1 MKVYL
6 DNNATTRIAQ
16 EVLDAMLPFLTERFG
31 NPSSFHSFGS
41 DLMEDIEAARE
52 KVALLLGADAE
63 EIVFTSGGTESD
75 NMALIS
81 AAAINP
87 LKPGLVASTVEHPAV
102 LETAEYLMS
111 KGHPVGLSEVNSDGT
126 LDMNSLESL
135 ISEQTGLVS
144 IMMANNETG
153 VIMPVEKVA
162 RIAHE
167 AGALFHTDAVQA
179 VSKIPVDVR
188 SSGIDLLS
196 ISAHKFHGPNGVG
209 ALFIRKG
216 IEIPPFMLG
225 GHQEKGMRAGTYNT
239 AGIVGLGMAAELAV
253 RHLSAETGGTGLLLE
268 KLESGIL
275 EKCPGAS
282 IAGADA
288 ERLPN
293 TATVLFKGVESEAVM
308 TLLDIEGICVSSG
321 SACSTGEESSSYV
334 LAAMGIDPVDA
345 NTALRF
351 SLSRYTTAREID
363 YVLEVLPP
371 IIEKLREISPYANR

>member
-1 MKVYL
+1 VKVYL
-6 DNNATTRIAQ
+6 DNNATTRIAP

-52 KVALLLGADAE
+52 KVAVLLGADAE

-75 NMALIS
+75 NMALIGATS
-81 AAAINP
+81 INP
-87 LKPGLVASTVEHPAV
+87 LKPGLVTSTIEHPAV
-102 LETAEYLMS
+102 LDTAGYIKG
-111 KGHPVGLSEVNSDGT
+111 KGHPVGLSEVNIDGT
-126 LDMNSLESL
+126 LNMDSLNSC

-153 VIMPVEKVA
+153 VILPVAEAA

-167 AGALFHTDAVQA
+167 RGALFHTDAVQA

-188 SSGIDLLS
+188 SSGIDMLS
-196 ISAHKFHGPNGVG
+196 ISAHKLHGPKGVG
-209 ALFIRKG
+209 VLFVRKG
-216 IEIPPFMLG
+216 IDIPPFMLG

-239 AGIVGLGMAAELAV
+239 AGIVGLGVAAELAV
-253 RHLSAETGGTGLLLE
+253 RHLSEENGRTGLLLE
-268 KLESGIL
+268 RLEGGIL
-275 EKCPGAS
+275 EKCPGAVVV
-282 IAGADA
+282 GADA

-293 TATVLFKGVESEAVM
+293 TSTVLFRGVESEAVM

-321 SACSTGEESSSYV
+321 YACSTGEETSSYV
-334 LAAMGIDPVDA
+334 LAAMGIGAVDA

-351 SLSRYTTAREID
+351 SLSRYTTGREID